1 MDNVQLIPQALPQR
15 PIVVRVALVKA
26 LPAELLQIF
35 PGRISVRDIIL
46 RQLRHAKLDLD
57 IAPLGDLVR
66 VVKCFLCIRKQ
77 RTHLL
82 LGFDI
87 ELPALIAHPVLV
99 RDFFARLDTEQNIV
113 RFHIF
118 FINIV
123 AVVRR
128 HQRNLQFLAHPHQAL
143 VDRPLRRDAVILQFQ
158 KEIVRS
164 KDIAV
169 FLRRLARFLI
179 HASRQI
185 PRDLAR
191 QTRAECNNAFM
202 VGSQHLVIHTRFI
215 IKSLDKTL
223 GDDLHQILIAGIIF
237 RQQNHMII
245 AILAASRLP
254 VKTRSGRHI
263 DLTADDRLDPIFSGC
278 PVKIDHAVHDAVVG
292 NRQTVHPQFLRPGG
306 QFFYFTRCVKQTVLC
321 MHMQMCKCHLF
332 PPIQIF

>member
-1 MDNVQLIPQALPQR
+1 M
-15 PIVVRVALVKA
+15 
-26 LPAELLQIF
+26 
-35 PGRISVRDIIL
+35 
-46 RQLRHAKLDLD
+46 
-57 IAPLGDLVR
+57 
-66 VVKCFLCIRKQ
+66 
-77 RTHLL
+77 
-82 LGFDI
+82 
-87 ELPALIAHPVLV
+87 
-99 RDFFARLDTEQNIV
+99 

-215 IKSLDKTL
+215 IKSLDKAL

-278 PVKIDHAVHDAVVG
+278 PVKINHTVHDTMVRNGHAVH
-292 NRQTVHPQFLRPGG
+292 TKFFRPVNQLFDLTG
-306 QFFYFTRCVKQTVLC
+306 TIKQTIFR
-321 MHMQMCKCHLF
+321 MNMQMRKCHTAS
-332 PPIQIF
+332 PPFSS

>member
-1 MDNVQLIPQALPQR
+1 M
-15 PIVVRVALVKA
+15 
-26 LPAELLQIF
+26 
-35 PGRISVRDIIL
+35 
-46 RQLRHAKLDLD
+46 
-57 IAPLGDLVR
+57 
-66 VVKCFLCIRKQ
+66 
-77 RTHLL
+77 
-82 LGFDI
+82 
-87 ELPALIAHPVLV
+87 
-99 RDFFARLDTEQNIV
+99 
-113 RFHIF
+113 
-118 FINIV
+118 

-215 IKSLDKTL
+215 IKALDKAL

-263 DLTADDRLDPIFSGC
+263 DLTADDRLDPIFPGC
-278 PVKIDHAVHDAVVG
+278 PVKSITPYMTPC
-292 NRQTVHPQFLRPGG
+292 R
-306 QFFYFTRCVKQTVLC
+306 
-321 MHMQMCKCHLF
+321 
-332 PPIQIF
+332 